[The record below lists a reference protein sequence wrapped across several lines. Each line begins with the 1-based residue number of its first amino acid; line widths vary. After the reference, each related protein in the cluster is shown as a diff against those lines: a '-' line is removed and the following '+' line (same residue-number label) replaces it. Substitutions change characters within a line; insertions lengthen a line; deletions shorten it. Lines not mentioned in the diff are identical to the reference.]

1 MKRPLKLTRR
11 ATLLGGACVLAGCNA
26 ITALNSAS
34 QPLDTY
40 DLSPAPGASGGRRS
54 GRTLLVARPEASAA
68 IATDRIMVKPDAT
81 SITYLPD
88 ARWTDELPAVFQT
101 LLVRSISGT
110 GRLGYV
116 GNSEGGPV
124 PDTALLVRMDAF
136 EVQVMGEGAFLASVD
151 VALTLLNDKSQRV
164 IGTRSFAQTAPAT
177 DDSPKAIVTAFQSL
191 LDQMLPA
198 MTDWVV
204 ARA

>member
-1 MKRPLKLTRR
+1 MNKTLKLTRR
-11 ATLLGGACVLAGCNA
+11 TAFLGGVSLLMGCNA
-26 ITALNSAS
+26 ISALNSAS

-40 DLSPAPGASGGRRS
+40 DLSPAAGSTGGRRS

-68 IATDRIMVKPDAT
+68 IATDRIMVKPDAA

-88 ARWTDELPAVFQT
+88 ARWTDELPAVFQS

-136 EVQVMGEGAFLASVD
+136 EVQVVGEGAFVVMVD

-164 IGTRSFAQTAPAT
+164 IGTRSFAQTASAV
-177 DDSPKAIVTAFQSL
+177 DDSPLAIVAAFQGL

-198 MTDWVV
+198 IADWVV
-204 ARA
+204 VRA